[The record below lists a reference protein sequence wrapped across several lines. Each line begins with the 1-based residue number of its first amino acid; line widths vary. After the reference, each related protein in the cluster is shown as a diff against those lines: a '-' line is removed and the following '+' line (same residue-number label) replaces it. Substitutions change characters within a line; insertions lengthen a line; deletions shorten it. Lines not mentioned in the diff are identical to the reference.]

1 MRYWNGNFI
10 SSTKQEPTVNAG
22 NGIFDLNSQSVYKK
36 EGIWPTPLD
45 LVANGL
51 VLYLDAGN
59 SSSYSGTGTTWTD
72 LSTNGNDGTLVNGPT
87 YGSGNQGFIE
97 FDGSNDYV
105 SLSSDVLNPNSDWS
119 IYSWVNVDSASESNT
134 IVAKESAKGALQ
146 VRVSNGS
153 VEILDS
159 YQVSV
164 GTFTGFTASVS
175 TWYNICV
182 TRSSNTYSLYID
194 GSFVSSFTS
203 TVVYDYGFGDIGNN
217 WNASTEYFNGKIAV
231 VAAYSRAL
239 TTSEI
244 SSNYSALSA
253 RY

>member
-1 MRYWNGNFI
+1 MRYWNGSLI
-10 SSTKQEPTVNAG
+10 SSNEHPPSNTG
-22 NGIFDLNSQSVYKK
+22 SNGVFDLSSQLIYKSAGK
-36 EGIWPTPLD
+36 WPDKRIVETD
-45 LVANGL
+45 LVFH
-51 VLYLDAGN
+51 VDAGN
-59 SSSYSGTGTTWTD
+59 SSSYSGAGTTWTD
-72 LSTNGNDGTLVNGPT
+72 LSTSGNDGTLVNGPT

-97 FDGSNDYV
+97 FDGIDDYV
-105 SLSSDVLNPNSDWS
+105 NLSSDVLNPNSDWS

-134 IVAKESAKGALQ
+134 IVAKASASGALQ
-146 VRVSNGS
+146 VRVYNGS
-153 VEILDS
+153 VEVLDS
-159 YQVSV
+159 FKVSV

-203 TVVYDYGFGDIGNN
+203 SVVYDYGFRDIGNN
-217 WNASTEYFNGKIAV
+217 WNNSAEYFNGKIAV

-239 TTSEI
+239 TASEI
-244 SSNYSALSA
+244 SNNYNALSA